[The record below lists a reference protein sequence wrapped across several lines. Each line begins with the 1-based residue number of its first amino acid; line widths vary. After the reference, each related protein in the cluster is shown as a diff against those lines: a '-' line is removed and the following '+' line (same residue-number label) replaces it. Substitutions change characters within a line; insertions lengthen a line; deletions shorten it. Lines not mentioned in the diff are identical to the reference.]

1 MRTVALGSALRRNA
15 AETDG
20 AKEIAGHEEGR
31 EVRSDSDSLL
41 DQGRSGTLPGR
52 GRAKRVC
59 LEVNWSYRDDSEVG
73 DTTRGYRQT
82 LLGMLSRPR
91 RPEDCAAVTG

>member
-1 MRTVALGSALRRNA
+1 MALKKSRGTR
-15 AETDG
+15 
-20 AKEIAGHEEGR
+20 KAGKRGLM
-31 EVRSDSDSLL
+31 SDSLV

>member
-20 AKEIAGHEEGR
+20 TKEIEGHEGGR
-31 EVRSDSDSLL
+31 EARSDVRQPG

-82 LLGMLSRPR
+82 LLGM
-91 RPEDCAAVTG
+91 